1 MTYKKIRP
9 DTPATYRICVQ
20 GILDERWSDRL
31 GGVSITTTG
40 QKSGAPVTVLSGRLI
55 DQAAVLGVL
64 NILHDLRLPLLFV
77 ECEDWDEATLGE
89 EMTVK
94 R

>member
-1 MTYKKIRP
+1 MTYKKLRP

-20 GILDERWSDRL
+20 GFLDERWSDRL

-40 QKSGAPVTVLSGRLI
+40 QKSGAPVTTLSGRLI

-64 NILHDLRLPLLFV
+64 NTLHDLRLPLLFV
-77 ECEDWDEATLGE
+77 ECEDWEEDPLNPEATTE
-89 EMTVK
+89 